1 MKKDL
6 EYTKMACFYD
16 ELYNKKNY
24 KREVDFI
31 ENFLD
36 SKEDKILDAG
46 CGTGN
51 HAKILQD
58 KGYNVYGFDLSHE
71 MVEIANRKVNNNFKV
86 GNLLSYSTDENF
98 DLIISFFAVFNHLKS
113 YRWFSFALQ
122 NLLKLL
128 NKNGIL
134 IIDLHNP
141 QSDGEKVDEIK
152 SVKRIMQWKINK
164 FLKKE
169 TSKITYIVDNE
180 KYITKHKFKIFK
192 IEKIKMICNKLNL
205 SCKFYENYQ
214 INSTATIN
222 SKNIQVVIKRNL

>member
-1 MKKDL
+1 M
-6 EYTKMACFYD
+6 
-16 ELYNKKNY
+16 
-24 KREVDFI
+24 
-31 ENFLD
+31 
-36 SKEDKILDAG
+36 
-46 CGTGN
+46 
-51 HAKILQD
+51 
-58 KGYNVYGFDLSHE
+58 
-71 MVEIANRKVNNNFKV
+71 
-86 GNLLSYSTDENF
+86 
-98 DLIISFFAVFNHLKS
+98 
-113 YRWFSFALQ
+113 
-122 NLLKLL
+122 
-128 NKNGIL
+128 
-134 IIDLHNP
+134 HNP

-169 TSKITYIVDNE
+169 TSKITYIVDND